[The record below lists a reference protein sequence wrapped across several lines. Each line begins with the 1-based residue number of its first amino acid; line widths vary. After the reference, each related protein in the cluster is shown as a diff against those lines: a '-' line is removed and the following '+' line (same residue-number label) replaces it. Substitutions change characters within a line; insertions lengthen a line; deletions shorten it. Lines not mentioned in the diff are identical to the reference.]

1 MAVANT
7 LFLGGF
13 PTETPMNR
21 VDFQLPRL
29 ITGEC
34 NSGDIRITVGM
45 TIYIVL
51 LLIINSAL

>member
-7 LFLGGF
+7 LVLAGF

-21 VDFQLPRL
+21 VDVQVPRL
-29 ITGEC
+29 ITGEY

-45 TIYIVL
+45 TSYIVL
-51 LLIINSAL
+51 LLMINSVL